1 MRNFALGFVV
11 AALLFCAFPVYGA
24 VSSLVG
30 KEIDGE
36 YSVVVNG
43 VELQEK
49 AIVVDGKSFTPNRAI
64 GDAVGYDVSFQNEK
78 IVFVKKVGLGMDSTS
93 GFVRDLT
100 AEESAKL
107 AELNKLRND
116 RPFILKK
123 IEELRTI
130 TTNIKEKIIPEYQ
143 AVVNSTSSWLRES
156 YQKLIEKREAE
167 YNQYMQE
174 LAELEEQLQQ
184 IDSRIQQLEEET
196 KEYQNRTP

>member
-36 YSVVVNG
+36 YAVVVNG

-64 GDAVGYDVSFQNEK
+64 GDAVGYDVSFQNGKIFFTRRAGAELPVASNIEQEEK
-78 IVFVKKVGLGMDSTS
+78 IV
-93 GFVRDLT
+93 
-100 AEESAKL
+100 
-107 AELNKLRND
+107 ELNKLNIKRNLLLE
-116 RPFILKK
+116 RIQ
-123 IEELRTI
+123 ELRTM

-174 LAELEEQLQQ
+174 LAELEDQLQQ
-184 IDSRIQQLEEET
+184 IESRIQQLEEET